1 MPPRPKAYDR
11 AYFDKWYRSAAHRV
25 RTTAEL
31 NRTAAFVV
39 AAAEYVLGRP
49 VRTVLDVG
57 AGEGAW
63 RAALRR
69 ARPGV
74 VYQGVDPSE
83 YAVRRYGR
91 RRDLILGDVASL
103 DALPLRDGND
113 LVLATD
119 VLNYLTAQELVDG
132 LPRIAARADGL
143 LYLELLTVKDELE
156 GDTTFP
162 QTHDAAWLRRT
173 VRRAGLVGC
182 GLHCYLPRALAGR
195 LTEMERAW

>member
-1 MPPRPKAYDR
+1 MPPRAKAYDR
-11 AYFDKWYRSAAHRV
+11 AYFDRWYRSPAHRV

-31 NRTAAFVV
+31 NRTAAFVL

-69 ARPGV
+69 QRPGLA
-74 VYQGVDPSE
+74 YQGVDPSE
-83 YAVRRYGR
+83 YAVRRFGR
-91 RRDLILGDVASL
+91 RRDLMLGDLASL
-103 DALPLRDGND
+103 PALPLRDGYD

-119 VLNYLTAQELVDG
+119 VLNYLTRDELLDG
-132 LPRIAARADGL
+132 LPKLAARADGL
-143 LYLELLTVKDELE
+143 LYLELLTANDELE

-162 QTHDAAWLRRT
+162 QALDAAWLRRA
-173 VRRAGLVGC
+173 VRRAGMVGC